1 MAEEGDL
8 LINGTVYDPNT
19 MTFRE
24 TREAERILYEDI
36 LGGVVPDD
44 RPVTLNDRIPA
55 LALVLMRRDKP
66 DADLD
71 DVLDLKP
78 SEVLLDAATARK
90 LNAKKK
96 APPTKRA
103 AAGPAQPLMSVA
115 SGQQS

>member
-8 LINGTVYDPNT
+8 LINGQVYDPNT

-36 LGGVVPDD
+36 FGGDMPAN
-44 RPVTLNDRIPA
+44 RPVTMNDRIPA
-55 LALVLMRRDKP
+55 MALVLLRRDKP
-66 DADLD
+66 DADIED
-71 DVLDLKP
+71 TLDLKP
-78 SEVLLDAATARK
+78 SEVMIDEEAAKK

-103 AAGPAQPLMSVA
+103 ADLAATTSGESGP
-115 SGQQS
+115 QS